1 MAVLACVPRKS
12 LHSRRES
19 KRQRAVQLAASE
31 DTEGLLVGMVCI
43 LEVQKPFAT
52 QVVLCKTTVYAC
64 FGVFLGEAASIAGSR
79 PVQKTRS

>member
-31 DTEGLLVGMVCI
+31 DTEGLLIGMVCI

-64 FGVFLGEAASIAGSR
+64 LWVFLGEAASIT
-79 PVQKTRS
+79 KTMNNIFCG